1 MTSSLL
7 GLGANLG
14 DRERTLRA
22 AVAALGRF
30 LNITAVSP
38 IYETP
43 PMYDTDQAPF
53 FNMAVTVD
61 TDLSPQML
69 LGSVK
74 ALERRL
80 GRVPGRRNGPRAI
93 DIDIILFGQQEVD
106 IDDLSIPHPGLA
118 ERGFVLVPAADIAA
132 DWQHPGTGLS
142 VAAMLS
148 ALGPQLDIIRID
160 DVAERALAACG

>member
-14 DRERTLRA
+14 DRARTLRA

-43 PMYDTDQAPF
+43 PMYDTDQASF
-53 FNMAVTVD
+53 LNMAVTVD

-80 GRVPGRRNGPRAI
+80 GRIPGRRYGPRAI
-93 DIDIILFGQQEVD
+93 DIDIILFGEQKVD
-106 IDDLSIPHPGLA
+106 VEDLSIPHPGLA

-132 DWQHPGTGLS
+132 EWRHPATGLS

-148 ALGPQLDIIRID
+148 ALGPQLDIIRVD
-160 DVAERALAACG
+160 EAAETALAACG